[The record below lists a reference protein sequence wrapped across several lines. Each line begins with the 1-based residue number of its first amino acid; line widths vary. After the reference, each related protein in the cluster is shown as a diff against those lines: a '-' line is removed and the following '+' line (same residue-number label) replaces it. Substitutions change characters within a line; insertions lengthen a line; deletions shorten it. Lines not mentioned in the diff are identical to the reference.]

1 MATKLSAGE
10 WTIEVDGDYVTL
22 RLNEFDGV
30 VQVKA
35 DLDGF
40 AVDIFDNRQE
50 ESVSACYATYDE
62 LE

>member
-1 MATKLSAGE
+1 MATKLSAGD
-10 WTIEVDGDYVTL
+10 WHIEVDGDYITI

-40 AVDIFDNRQE
+40 AVDIFGNPSDE
-50 ESVSACYATYDE
+50 PVSACYATYDE

>member
-40 AVDIFDNRQE
+40 AVDIFNSQLE

>member
-1 MATKLSAGE
+1 MTTKLSAGD
-10 WTIEVDGDYVTL
+10 WQIEVNGDYITM
-22 RLNEFDGV
+22 RFNDQEGV

-40 AVDIFDNRQE
+40 AVDIFNSQLE